1 MSGEKSDQP
10 IRDSECWANEEE
22 KRGDWQER
30 KEKREEQ
37 SELSFPLQI
46 MNSCKNRKIWQR
58 FPLCDT
64 RIPYR
69 FSRNRP
75 ESVSPVHITPY

>member
-10 IRDSECWANEEE
+10 IRDSECWANEEG

-37 SELSFPLQI
+37 PELSFPLQI
-46 MNSCKNRKIWQR
+46 MNSCKNRKIW
-58 FPLCDT
+58 
-64 RIPYR
+64 
-69 FSRNRP
+69 
-75 ESVSPVHITPY
+75 